1 LGIGYCKFGYGFPAF
16 GNRLQRFTLKKINEA
31 LIYFGYNVAWKI
43 VRLLPAKTAY
53 GLADRFADYLYG
65 RNGKAIVRLRS
76 NYQRVRPELDS
87 DEIEFLVSAGM
98 RSYLRY
104 WCDTFRFPSWSKEDL
119 ISSTTCTNEDFLREP
134 IAAKRGCIVALPHAG
149 NWDHA
154 GAYFCTTGIQFT
166 TVAEHLKP
174 EKLFRKFLEYR
185 TKIGM
190 EVLDLNSR
198 SIATLSQRLR
208 SGKLVALVADRD
220 LSKNGI
226 PVKFFGDGAQMPGGP
241 ALLAIQTGADL
252 ITAYV
257 KYEKS
262 GIHILFEGAIKVPES
277 GSVNEKAAAMTQIMA
292 DRFAKQIAVNT
303 VDWHMLQRIW
313 VDSDA

>member
-1 LGIGYCKFGYGFPAF
+1 MGDFLVYW
-16 GNRLQRFTLKKINEA
+16 
-31 LIYFGYNVAWKI
+31 GYNIAWKI
-43 VRLLPAKTAY
+43 IRWIPEARAY
-53 GLADRFADYLYG
+53 SLADKFADYIYG
-65 RNGKAIVRLRS
+65 RNGKGVKRLRT
-76 NYQRVRPELDS
+76 NFQRVRPELDAAQL
-87 DEIEFLVSAGM
+87 EFLVNTGM

-104 WCDTFRFPSWSKEDL
+104 WCDTFRFPSWSNERL
-119 ISSTTCTNEDFLREP
+119 IATTVCDNENFLRDP
-134 IAAKRGCIVALPHAG
+134 IAAERGCIVALPHAG

-154 GAYFCTTGIQFT
+154 GAYFCATGIPLT

-185 TKIGM
+185 TAIGM

-198 SIATLSQRLR
+198 SIAVLSQRLR
-208 SGKLVALVADRD
+208 AGKLVALVADRD

-226 PVKFFGDGAQMPGGP
+226 PVEFFGKGAQMPAGP

-257 KYEKS
+257 KYEEV
-262 GIHILFEGAIKVPES
+262 GIRIIFEEAIKVPQS
-277 GSVNEKAAAMTQIMA
+277 GTVPEKAALMTQVMA
-292 DRFAKQIAVNT
+292 DRFAKQLQVHT

-313 VDSDA
+313 LGEDNIQDKNA

>member
-1 LGIGYCKFGYGFPAF
+1 MGETF
-16 GNRLQRFTLKKINEA
+16 
-31 LIYFGYNVAWKI
+31 IYWGYNLAWKI
-43 VRLLPAKTAY
+43 IRWIPESKAY
-53 GLADRFADYLYG
+53 SLANRFADFLYA
-65 RNGKAIVRLRS
+65 RNGKGVNRLRS
-76 NYQRVRPELDS
+76 NYRRVRPELDGAQL
-87 DEIEFLVSAGM
+87 EFLVNAGM

-104 WCDTFRFPSWSKEDL
+104 WCDTFRFPAWSKERL
-119 ISSTTCTNEDFLREP
+119 LSTTVCENENLLRDP

-154 GAYFCTTGIQFT
+154 GAYFCATGIPLT

-185 TKIGM
+185 TAIGM

-198 SIATLSQRLR
+198 SIAVLSQRLR
-208 SGKLVALVADRD
+208 AGKLVALVADRD

-226 PVKFFGDGAQMPGGP
+226 PVNFFGTGGQMPAGP

-252 ITAYV
+252 ITAFV
-257 KYEKS
+257 KYEEV
-262 GIHILFEGAIKVPES
+262 GIRIIFGEAIAIPET
-277 GSVNEKAAAMTQIMA
+277 GSVSEKAAAMTQVIA
-292 DRFAKQIAVNT
+292 DRFAEQLVVNT

-313 VDSDA
+313 RDEANA